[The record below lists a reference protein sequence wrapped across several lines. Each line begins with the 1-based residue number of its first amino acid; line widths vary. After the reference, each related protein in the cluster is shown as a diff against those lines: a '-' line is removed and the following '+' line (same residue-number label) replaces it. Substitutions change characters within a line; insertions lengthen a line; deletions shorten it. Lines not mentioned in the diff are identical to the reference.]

1 MERISCFLN
10 GRWGL
15 GDGVVVYPIPKN
27 NALLREAVEKLA
39 AYENTGLKPEE
50 VATLQQNHK
59 KSPKSHKTQ
68 EAKDAAFAFLQ
79 KELDSWDPMD
89 LASIAGAEEYRV
101 ESRAIANRLYDG
113 ISMEETAAVIRD
125 VLVEHFGN
133 LLPANNEEIENS
145 GPVQEADGY
154 FSQKCICLAKE
165 LYTCI

>member
-10 GRWGL
+10 GHWGL
-15 GDGVVVYPIPKN
+15 RDGAVVYPIPKN

-39 AYENTGLKPEE
+39 AYENSGLKPEE
-50 VATLQQNHK
+50 VAALQQNQK
-59 KSPKSHKTQ
+59 NPPETAKSQ
-68 EAKDAAFAFLQ
+68 ENKEAVFAFLQ
-79 KELDSWDPMD
+79 KQLDSWDPMD
-89 LASIAGAEEYRV
+89 LASIAGAEEYSV
-101 ESRAIANRLYDG
+101 ESRAIADKLYAG
-113 ISMEETAAVIRD
+113 ISIEETAVVIRD

>member
-10 GRWGL
+10 GHWGL
-15 GDGVVVYPIPKN
+15 RDGAVVYPIPQN

-39 AYENTGLKPEE
+39 AYENSGLKPEE
-50 VATLQQNHK
+50 VAALQQNHK
-59 KSPKSHKTQ
+59 KSPESPKTQ
-68 EAKDAAFAFLQ
+68 EDRDAAFSFLQ
-79 KELDSWDPMD
+79 KQLDIWDPMD
-89 LASIAGAEEYRV
+89 LASIAGAEEYSV
-101 ESRAIANRLYDG
+101 ESRAIADRLYAG
-113 ISMEETAAVIRD
+113 ISMEEIAAIIRD
-125 VLVEHFGN
+125 VLVEYFGN